1 MAYLKLPL
9 TINRDGVF
17 DLSTSKN
24 DFIMSRLKIFVLSG
38 SGHYLYLPSSG
49 IAALWLKLSV
59 LGKNALF
66 TNKDVFPED
75 ERKKLELV
83 IKDEANKWFSVDNN
97 FFDEILSVKI
107 TGDKDNK
114 NGIIFRFEDNEFIFE
129 FTFEN
134 YNSGKTR
141 NKIGNWVI
149 RESVNV
155 VF

>member
-1 MAYLKLPL
+1 MAYLKLPI

-17 DLSTSKN
+17 ELSASKN

-38 SGHYLYLPSSG
+38 SGHYLYLPSKG

-59 LGKNALF
+59 LGKNTRF

-75 ERKKLELV
+75 ERKKLEQV
-83 IKDEANKWFSVDNN
+83 IKDEVNNWFTMENN
-97 FFDEILSVKI
+97 FFDEIISVKI
-107 TGDKDNK
+107 VGDKDTK
-114 NGIIFRFEDNEFIFE
+114 NGIIFKFEENEFIFE

-134 YNSGKTR
+134 YNSSKTLS
-141 NKIGNWVI
+141 KIGNWVI

>member
-107 TGDKDNK
+107 TGDKDIK

-134 YNSGKTR
+134 YNSSKTR